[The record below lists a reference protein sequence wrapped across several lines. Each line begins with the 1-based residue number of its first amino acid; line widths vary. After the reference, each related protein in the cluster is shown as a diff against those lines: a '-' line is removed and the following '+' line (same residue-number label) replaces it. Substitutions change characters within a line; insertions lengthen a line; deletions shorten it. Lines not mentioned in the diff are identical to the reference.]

1 MPSCPGC
8 ANFVP
13 DGYRFCPT
21 CGAPV
26 PLDTTAQ
33 SAGRRPQPQPDE
45 TVLPTSS
52 PRFPSLSTPAAR
64 ATTDDG
70 GHYTAGTLLAGRYRI
85 VGLLGKGGMGEVYR
99 ADDLTLGQPVALKFI
114 SRDLANDAARL
125 STFLDEVRAAR
136 QVAHANVCRVY
147 DIGETEDPSGG
158 GPVRRFLTME
168 YVDGEDLATSLRR
181 IGRFPEDKG
190 LEIARQLCAGLAAV
204 HERGLLHRD
213 LKPANVM
220 LDGRGRVR
228 LTDFGLAGEA
238 QPGSAGRAEVAGTPA
253 YMAPELLRGEPATL
267 RSDIYALGLVLYE
280 VFTGKR
286 AFEAGTVVELRQQQE
301 QTRPARLSSTA
312 GQIDA
317 AIEETIFRCL
327 DSHPAQRPG
336 SAIAVAAALPGG
348 DPLAAALAAGETPSP
363 AMVAAAGENRG
374 LTIRAAASLLGV
386 FFVLFAAAIG
396 LIAADGFTRHVP
408 LDYPTDVLANKAEDL
423 LRTFGYAQP
432 PADRAHGFYWNTDYT
447 QYVNRERKEA
457 DRWKPMRDGIEA
469 GVLFWYRASD
479 APLVPE
485 NFSGASLAN
494 GRVSLSDPPP
504 MRAGDRRVWLDTQ
517 GRLTRY
523 EAVPPQLDSDAGPST
538 PDVDWDRLFVAAGL
552 DPARFTSVPPQW
564 VPLAGFDVRAA
575 WTGSH
580 AGRPDTALRVEAAAW
595 RGRPVFFRVIGPWTR
610 PERQRM
616 AGATSGPTL
625 TNVVGLTL
633 LLLLVAGT
641 AVLARYNAAHGRA
654 DTRGAMRLAVFVA
667 ALVFLGWMLS
677 ADHASLPAEIGLGIM
692 GASVALFSG
701 LTAWLLYVALEPFVR
716 RRWPHTV
723 ITWNRLLAG
732 RLRDG
737 LFGRDLLI
745 GSVLGLALAVL
756 FFGHL
761 ALGRLLGP
769 YDPEPLTPVLL
780 PLMGTRLVASALV
793 SLLYDSIM
801 GTLTIFSLIF
811 ILLLVL
817 RRTWAAAIVALA
829 IVALQSLGGTIH
841 PALAVAFRVSM
852 VGAFIFV
859 LFRYGLVAF
868 AVGNFVL
875 STVGGGFPMTAD
887 LSQWYTGPSLV
898 VFAGLA
904 AAAVVGFR
912 LSIGS
917 QKLFGGALEP

>member
-1 MPSCPGC
+1 MPSCPAC
-8 ANFVP
+8 PNVVP
-13 DGYRFCPT
+13 DGSRFCPA
-21 CGAPV
+21 CGTSLDADATRAPV
-26 PLDTTAQ
+26 
-33 SAGRRPQPQPDE
+33 SERPGGGDE
-45 TVLPTSS
+45 TRLPDPSS
-52 PRFPSLSTPAAR
+52 RVRVTTTPSRMASTDAS
-64 ATTDDG
+64 

-99 ADDLTLGQPVALKFI
+99 ADDLTLGQPVALKFVPRDV
-114 SRDLANDAARL
+114 SRDVLRL
-125 STFLDEVRAAR
+125 EHFLDEARAAR
-136 QVAHANVCRVY
+136 QVAHGNVCRVY
-147 DIGETEDPSGG
+147 DVGETTDPSD
-158 GPVRRFLTME
+158 PLASRRFLTME
-168 YVDGEDLATSLRR
+168 YIDGEDLATSLRR
-181 IGRFPEDKG
+181 IGRFPVDKG

-238 QPGSAGRAEVAGTPA
+238 RPAAGADHVSAGTPA
-253 YMAPELLRGEPATL
+253 YMAPELLKGEPATVA
-267 RSDIYALGLVLYE
+267 SDIYALGLVLYE
-280 VFTGKR
+280 VFTGTR
-286 AFEAGTVVELRQQQE
+286 AFDAGTVVELRQRQE
-301 QTRPARLSSTA
+301 HTRPSSLSSRV
-312 GQIDA
+312 GRIDA

-327 DSHPAQRPG
+327 DPRPAQRPG

-363 AMVAAAGENRG
+363 AMVAAAGENLG
-374 LTIRAAASLLGV
+374 LTVRAAVSLVGAY
-386 FFVLFAAAIG
+386 FVLFAAVIG

-432 PADRAHGFYWNTDYT
+432 PADRAHGFYWHTDYT

-504 MRAGDRRVWLDTQ
+504 MRAGDRRVWLDTK

-523 EAVPPQLDSDAGPST
+523 EAVPPQLDADAGAST
-538 PDVDWDRLFVAAGL
+538 PGVDWDRLFVAAGL
-552 DPARFTSVPPQW
+552 DRTRFTSVPPQW

-580 AGRPDTALRVEAAAW
+580 AGRPDTPLRIEAAAW

-625 TNVVGLTL
+625 ANVVGLTL

-641 AVLARYNAAHGRA
+641 AGLARYNVAHARA
-654 DTRGAMRLAVFVA
+654 DTRGALRLAVFVA

-701 LTAWLLYVALEPFVR
+701 LAAWLLYVALEPFVR

-732 RLRDG
+732 RFRDG

-745 GSVLGLALAVL
+745 GSVLGMALAVL
-756 FFGHL
+756 FFSHL

-780 PLMGTRLVASALV
+780 PLIGTRLVASALV

-817 RRTWAAAIVALA
+817 RRTWAAAAVALV

-841 PALAVAFRVSM
+841 PALDVTFKVSM

-887 LSQWYTGPSLV
+887 LAQWYTGPSLV

-917 QKLFGGALEP
+917 QKLFGGTFEP